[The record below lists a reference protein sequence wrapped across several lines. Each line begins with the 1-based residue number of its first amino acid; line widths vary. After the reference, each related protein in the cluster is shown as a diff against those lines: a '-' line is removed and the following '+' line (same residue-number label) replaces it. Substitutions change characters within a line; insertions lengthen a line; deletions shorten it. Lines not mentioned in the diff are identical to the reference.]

1 MPSEENVQIV
11 DKIKISNSIFKL
23 AASSNIDIID
33 NLTSEDDIKALSARQ
48 GKILNDKITSLII
61 YSTTD
66 IEEDSELP
74 TGSLYIVYDETE

>member
-1 MPSEENVQIV
+1 MPNEENVQIV
-11 DKIKISNSIFKL
+11 DKIKIANNIFKL
-23 AASSNIDIID
+23 ASASNMDIID
-33 NLTSEDDIKALSARQ
+33 NLTSEDNIKALSANQ
-48 GKILNDKITSLII
+48 GRILNEKITSLII